1 MGIKKLSENLVSMIL
16 LISGVALRVNAQT
29 IQIGNTIGKGSDFM
43 PKLCTTLWIIIAA
56 GLLLESVT
64 MKDDGEKKPGVSFVG
79 FALTVLL
86 LVLYIFL
93 MPLLGFMLSS
103 ILYMFAQML
112 LFVPAV
118 YRTKR
123 NVILFAGLSVAVPI
137 AVYYLFVNVFYL
149 LLPAGKLF

>member
-1 MGIKKLSENLVSMIL
+1 
-16 LISGVALRVNAQT
+16 
-29 IQIGNTIGKGSDFM
+29 
-43 PKLCTTLWIIIAA
+43 
-56 GLLLESVT
+56 
-64 MKDDGEKKPGVSFVG
+64 
-79 FALTVLL
+79 
-86 LVLYIFL
+86 